1 MKTEWDYSER
11 AVTYDQRA
19 DYAIEAVANIVTT
32 AGMSAGTRVAD
43 IGAGTGKLT
52 KLLLT
57 HGLVVD
63 AVEPN
68 DQMRG
73 FGVRNTKGEQVT
85 WSKAV
90 GEQTGLGTDRYML
103 TTFGSSFNVTDRQA
117 TLREAARILKPGG
130 WFCCLWNHRDLS
142 DPIQAAVEQAIKARV
157 PNYDYGTRREDQ
169 TAEIARSGLFEPAV
183 KSAFTLR
190 WTTPVSDYI
199 NAWRSHATLA
209 RQAPEGMEPVI
220 SAIQQ
225 ALPEGSELEVPY
237 TTRVWMAKLK

>member
-1 MKTEWDYSER
+1 M
-11 AVTYDQRA
+11 
-19 DYAIEAVANIVTT
+19 
-32 AGMSAGTRVAD
+32 
-43 IGAGTGKLT
+43 
-52 KLLLT
+52 
-57 HGLVVD
+57 
-63 AVEPN
+63 
-68 DQMRG
+68 
-73 FGVRNTKGEQVT
+73 
-85 WSKAV
+85 
-90 GEQTGLGTDRYML
+90 
-103 TTFGSSFNVTDRQA
+103 
-117 TLREAARILKPGG
+117 
-130 WFCCLWNHRDLS
+130 
-142 DPIQAAVEQAIKARV
+142 EQAIKARV

-209 RQAPEGMEPVI
+209 RQTPEGMEPVI